1 MRSGARVRQT
11 QAGFTVVE
19 LLVALTLFSLLCT
32 LLFGKVRFGLKAWQH
47 GLAHAE
53 RVDHSMIV
61 QNLLR
66 RIIGEVYPTFITDDP
81 AHPHVDFAGT
91 ENTLAF
97 IGPAPIAAGRG
108 PRYRFL
114 LAAEHHEARTDLVM
128 TSQPELAEEPS
139 AVTRNSLL
147 TDIEHLELSYFG
159 RAPSGDAAQWHR
171 NWSQQSSLPQLVRI
185 QVRFHAGDTRLW
197 PELLVAPRISADVT
211 CTYDTLTKRCRGR

>member
-1 MRSGARVRQT
+1 MRPAASTRHT
-11 QAGFTVVE
+11 QSGFTVVE

-32 LLFGKVRFGLKAWQH
+32 LLFGNVRFGLKAWQH

-66 RIIGEVYPTFITDDP
+66 RIIGEVYPAFITDDP
-81 AHPHVDFAGT
+81 THPHVDFAGT

-114 LAAEHHEARTDLVM
+114 LAADHHEARTDLVM
-128 TSQPELAEEPS
+128 TSQ
-139 AVTRNSLL
+139 R
-147 TDIEHLELSYFG
+147 
-159 RAPSGDAAQWHR
+159 
-171 NWSQQSSLPQLVRI
+171 
-185 QVRFHAGDTRLW
+185 
-197 PELLVAPRISADVT
+197 
-211 CTYDTLTKRCRGR
+211 

>member
-1 MRSGARVRQT
+1 
-11 QAGFTVVE
+11 
-19 LLVALTLFSLLCT
+19 
-32 LLFGKVRFGLKAWQH
+32 
-47 GLAHAE
+47 
-53 RVDHSMIV
+53 
-61 QNLLR
+61 
-66 RIIGEVYPTFITDDP
+66 
-81 AHPHVDFAGT
+81 
-91 ENTLAF
+91 
-97 IGPAPIAAGRG
+97 
-108 PRYRFL
+108 
-114 LAAEHHEARTDLVM
+114 VM